1 MANQPLHSVLY
12 NILSKSLAPSQKI
25 YVMKNHIQI
34 SDSMIHEDRSKLSAK
49 TQDMTRAIDSL
60 REELEA
66 VDWYNQRADACTDE
80 NLKKILIHN
89 ANEEKEHAAM
99 LIEWIRQHDENFA
112 KELKDYLFSEEAD
125 IASLED

>member
-1 MANQPLHSVLY
+1 MVG
-12 NILSKSLAPSQKI
+12 I
-25 YVMKNHIQI
+25 M
-34 SDSMIHEDRSKLSAK
+34 HEERTKLSEK
-49 TQDMTRAIDSL
+49 TLNMKRAIDSL

-99 LIEWIRQHDENFA
+99 LIEWLRQIDDDFA
-112 KELKDYLFSEEAD
+112 KEFKEYLFSEEAD
-125 IASLED
+125 IASLEEH